1 LKNVEKQFNEKNR
14 DSDKMN
20 IYIDNFIDP
29 KSSID
34 EGNRY
39 SHSKG
44 NCACNYSSIH
54 GEDVVNRFVLET

>member
-1 LKNVEKQFNEKNR
+1 
-14 DSDKMN
+14 MN